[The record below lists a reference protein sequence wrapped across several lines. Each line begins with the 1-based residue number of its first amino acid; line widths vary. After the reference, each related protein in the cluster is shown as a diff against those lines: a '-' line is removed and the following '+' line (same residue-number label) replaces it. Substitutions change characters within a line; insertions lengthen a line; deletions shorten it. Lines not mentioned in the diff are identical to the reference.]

1 MVYLFIGQD
10 SLSKDIK
17 LKKIKQEFLT
27 KETEQFNLDILHAKE
42 LSLLGLQERLLSLPV
57 KAKKRL
63 IVIKDAQHLKQ
74 EIKEFI
80 LKFAKVSPPETLLI
94 IDIDSGT
101 FQKAASNFKDSQ
113 NEFINR
119 IARDSSV
126 FRFREEARLDT
137 FVLSRQIEQKKAD
150 YSLKVLNQLLARGEK
165 PERILG
171 GLRYSWQKNITNP
184 LELKRRIKL
193 LLNCDL
199 DIKNGKLKP
208 NFALEKLIVKL
219 CCL

>member
-17 LKKIKQEFLT
+17 LKKIRQEFLT
-27 KETEQFNLDILHAKE
+27 KQTEQFNLDILYAKE
-42 LSLLGLQERLLSLPV
+42 LSLVGLQERLLSLPV
-57 KAKKRL
+57 KAKKR
-63 IVIKDAQHLKQ
+63 IIIIKGAQHLK
-74 EIKEFI
+74 EDVKEFI
-80 LKFAKVSPPETLLI
+80 LRFAKASRPEILLI
-94 IDIDSGT
+94 IDIDSSA
-101 FQKAASNFKDSQ
+101 FQKTRPNLKGSQ
-113 NEFINR
+113 DGFINS
-119 IARDSSV
+119 IARYGSV
-126 FRFREEARLDT
+126 FRFREEVRLDA
-137 FVLSRQIEQKKAD
+137 FVLSRQIEQKKTD
-150 YSLKVLNQLLARGEK
+150 YSLKVLSQLLSSGEK

-184 LELKRRIKL
+184 LELKKRIRL

-199 DIKNGKLKP
+199 DIKNGRLKP